1 MEVLWL
7 ELEMVLDVLNVLD
20 MVLDTVLDVLKVL
33 DIVLDTVLDVLK
45 VLDIV
50 LLEEPTLN
58 VIDTPIESVDETG
71 KLIVTDGVTEAVG
84 VVTTTVQPV
93 AEIEIVS
100 IIRVTPPVRAYRPPW
115 FVTSVSTEMLAIAIM
130 SPAKAVPVPIV
141 ALLPTAQVTPQ
152 GWAPLIRRTADPVAV
167 FKVVPIWNTH

>member
-1 MEVLWL
+1 MEVLWVEL
-7 ELEMVLDVLNVLD
+7 EMVLNVLKVLDIVLEMVLDVLKVLDMVLDTVLDVLKVLD

-33 DIVLDTVLDVLK
+33 DIVLLGLVVAGC
-45 VLDIV
+45 V
-50 LLEEPTLN
+50 EE
-58 VIDTPIESVDETG
+58 VVE
-71 KLIVTDGVTEAVG
+71 
-84 VVTTTVQPV
+84 VVTPTVQPV

-115 FVTSVSTEMLAIAIM
+115 LVTSVSTEMLAIAIM

-152 GWAPLIRRTADPVAV
+152 ACAPSIRVTADPVAV
-167 FKVVPIWNTH
+167 FKVVPI